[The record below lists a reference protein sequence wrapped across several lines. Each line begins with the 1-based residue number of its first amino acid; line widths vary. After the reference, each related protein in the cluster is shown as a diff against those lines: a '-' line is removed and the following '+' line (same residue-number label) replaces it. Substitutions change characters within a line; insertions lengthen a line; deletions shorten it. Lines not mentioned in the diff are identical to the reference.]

1 MSNRCKK
8 AYAKANDLLGMSTH
22 SSFSKSKIAAA
33 AAAETHRHSILS
45 TEMPSFERQ
54 TFHSNVLPGDPRW
67 NGD

>member
-8 AYAKANDLLGMSTH
+8 AYAKGNYLLGMSTH
-22 SSFSKSKIAAA
+22 SSLSKSKIAA